1 MNVPGE
7 LTQAAHDR
15 QFRYRHQAYL
25 DHIDRRTL
33 ANRVGLRLIQ
43 LGNALSSTQPIR
55 TQS

>member
-7 LTQAAHDR
+7 LTQAAMDR

-25 DHIDRRTL
+25 DRLGRRTL
-33 ANRVGLRLIQ
+33 SNRIGLRLIQ
-43 LGNALSSTQPIR
+43 LGNALNGTQPTR